1 MNDNI
6 LWGQMKPQTIPN
18 MGVIYQKAFSI
29 CVCSSKYLVRLV
41 STSLLRLGLVW
52 WHVKG
57 TLGFAECH

>member
-1 MNDNI
+1 
-6 LWGQMKPQTIPN
+6 MKPQTIPN